1 MMVVVA
7 MVALSASAQPV
18 TMTVNDSVCHQ
29 TITFTAVSDDI
40 VRVDVVPDSWDGTR
54 LPSLAMDRNVKPQVK
69 ISEDDENATLKT
81 ANGLTVSYVKPF
93 RWIMV
98 RCGDDDTLIETMR
111 MRDSSRVVLAHS
123 PGESFYG
130 AGERGYSFN
139 LAGDTLINYN
149 AQNYGYQMGEPRTKQ
164 MGITMPM
171 VISSKGYGVFF
182 DDFCK
187 SSLYVGD
194 KELEYTSTSPQPLSY
209 YVINGNG
216 KVENVVKNFTWL
228 TGRQELPP
236 LWTLGYITSKYGYHD
251 QRESE
256 GVVDTLKHEG
266 YPLDGIV
273 FDLYWYGKEEDMGRL
288 EWDKGQWPDHRGML
302 RDFKQKGVNVVT
314 ISQPYVLT
322 NGRAIDN
329 YKLLNP
335 QGIFCKTDG
344 TDTTHTVQPRY
355 TPVAAQSI

>member
-1 MMVVVA
+1 MAVVA
-7 MVALSASAQPV
+7 MLAMTAVAQQASL
-18 TMTVNDSVCHQ
+18 TVNDEARHQ
-29 TITFTAVSDDI
+29 TITFTAISDDI
-40 VRVDVVPDSWDGTR
+40 VKVDVVPEGWNGTR
-54 LPSLAMDRNVKPQVK
+54 LQTLASDKALNGRVPKVKTTEGDVSAK
-69 ISEDDENATLKT
+69 MVTE
-81 ANGLTVSYVKPF
+81 NGLSVTFLKSMGQ
-93 RWIMV
+93 IQMGH
-98 RCGDDDTLIETMR
+98 GDTDYLVDAIS
-111 MRDSSRVVLAHS
+111 MRDSSRVVLIHK

-149 AQNYGYQMGEPRTKQ
+149 SQNYGYQMGEARTKL

-171 VISSKGYGVFF
+171 VISSKGYGLLF

-187 SSLYVGD
+187 SSLVLGD
-194 KELEYTSTSPQPLSY
+194 KQLEYATTSPQPISY
-209 YVINGNG
+209 YVIDGNG
-216 KVENVVKNFTWL
+216 RVENVVKNFTWL

-256 GVVDTLKHEG
+256 GVVDTLKREG

-288 EWDKGQWPDHRGML
+288 EWDKQQWPDHRQMM
-302 RDFKQKGVNVVT
+302 RDFKEKGVNVVT

-322 NGRAIDN
+322 NG
-329 YKLLNP
+329 
-335 QGIFCKTDG
+335 
-344 TDTTHTVQPRY
+344 
-355 TPVAAQSI
+355 